1 MYCWSKLKYFD
12 LEKTQKRLK
21 SYERR
26 EYLQGRMAGVVGA
39 GDSWSIFQGV
49 NLHSN
54 LKSSFNSGSALN
66 F

>member
-26 EYLQGRMAGVVGA
+26 EYLQGRMAGVVGVA
-39 GDSWSIFQGV
+39 DSWSIFQGV
-49 NLHSN
+49 KACLV
-54 LKSSFNSGSALN
+54 
-66 F
+66 